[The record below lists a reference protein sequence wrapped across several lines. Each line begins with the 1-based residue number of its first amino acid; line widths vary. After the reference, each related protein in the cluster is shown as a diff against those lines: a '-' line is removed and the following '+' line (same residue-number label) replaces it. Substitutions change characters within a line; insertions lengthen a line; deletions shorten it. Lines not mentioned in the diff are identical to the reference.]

1 MTRRGSA
8 ALDPRMEQTDCPL
21 CGANDSTVLHR
32 LENRTPQ
39 TPPSFTLVRC
49 SACSLVYLNPRPTP
63 DGMATYYSAASC
75 PCTRHPGGPSP
86 IGQWLFRYGLRKR
99 CRPLLKRQPPGR
111 ILDIGCG
118 EGHFLAEMRKHGW
131 EPIGLDRNPS
141 KAAFARDVLNLEA
154 HSRRFED
161 TDFPSEGFDA
171 VTMWDSL
178 EHLHHPLAALREI
191 RRILKP
197 EGHLLLRVPS
207 LDSLDARLFGP
218 SWAGLDP
225 PRHLIVLSRK
235 TLLRLLGE
243 AGFTVERLWCM
254 SGSHASF
261 VISLRFLLERD
272 THSAILSGMLSLLLR
287 VASSPVGSVVTAPYF
302 GLLDR
307 LCLGPEITALAR
319 RDSHNGDA

>member
-1 MTRRGSA
+1 MANYYPATR
-8 ALDPRMEQTDCPL
+8 
-21 CGANDSTVLHR
+21 
-32 LENRTPQ
+32 
-39 TPPSFTLVRC
+39 
-49 SACSLVYLNPRPTP
+49 
-63 DGMATYYSAASC
+63 C
-75 PCTRHPGGPSP
+75 PCTSHPGGSSL
-86 IGQWLFRYGLRKR
+86 IDQWLFRYGLWKR

-118 EGHFLAEMRKHGW
+118 EGHFLAEMGKHGW
-131 EPIGLDRNPS
+131 DPIGLDRNPRM
-141 KAAFARDVLNLEA
+141 AAFARDVLNIEA

-161 TDFPSEGFDA
+161 ADFASEAFDA

-218 SWAGLDP
+218 YWAGLDP
-225 PRHLIVLSRK
+225 PRHLAVLSRK

-261 VISLRFLLERD
+261 VISLRFLSERD
-272 THSAILSGMLSLLLR
+272 THTGLLSGLLR
-287 VASSPVGSVVTAPYF
+287 VLLSVVSGPVGRVVSAPYF

-307 LCLGPEITALAR
+307 LSLGPEITALAR
-319 RDSHNGDA
+319 RDNHNGDA